1 MKAKFKIPNFFKRAG
16 ISIAVG
22 LAIVIST
29 SPATS
34 TVASASAINSEMNKM
49 FNSMINVTN
58 PGAYK
63 TSRRGVI
70 SGGSLQVRNKIMNI
84 NLVSAQPPSFAAGCG
99 GIDFFGGSFSFINA
113 EQFVQLGRT
122 IASNAQGYAFHLA
135 LEAMAPAVRQIIQT
149 LQDVVDMM
157 NKHLGDSCQLAKGL
171 VNDVASAFDGK
182 ERQEA
187 SLKKS
192 LKDGFDTIFQSM
204 KTNMEGNTENM
215 TPDTKEEFVG
225 NITWKAMKESSVS
238 SWSTFGGTDLMEI
251 MMTLTGAIILME
263 DEPDEDNISKSQP
276 KIIVQGYGGE
286 LTLTDF
292 MYGTNDAR
300 KLKCSDVVLCESVSL
315 VKVDDI
321 KGFHELI
328 DEELNDIILKIRTG
342 QDLSQNEQQ
351 FLGAMP
357 HGVGGMI
364 FRLSRYNMAE
374 VFKAEAIKPLALSMG
389 YELIRQMQTAVVRS
403 LIKQQD
409 SGWHPEAMRV
419 AMDSMS
425 AVDREYQA
433 LSAQVGGIGEVF
445 NKYNALMLAIDKTP
459 TMMPDQDAPNARNNQ

>member
-1 MKAKFKIPNFFKRAG
+1 MKATFKMPTLFKRAG
-16 ISIAVG
+16 LSIAVG
-22 LAIVIST
+22 LVVVIST

-34 TVASASAINSEMNKM
+34 TVASASSVNSEMNKM
-49 FNSMINVTN
+49 FNAMTNVTS

-70 SGGSLQVRNKIMNI
+70 SGGSLQTRSRVMNI
-84 NLVSAQPPSFAAGCG
+84 NLVSAQMPSFAAGCG

-122 IASNAQGYAFHLA
+122 IASNAAGYAFHLA

-192 LKDGFDTIFQSM
+192 ISDGFDTIFQSM

-215 TPDTKEEFVG
+215 TPAAKEQFVG
-225 NITWKAMKESSVS
+225 NITWKAMRESSVS

-251 MMTLTGAIILME
+251 MMTLTGAVIVLE
-263 DEPDEDNISKSQP
+263 DEPDKDNISKSQP
-276 KIIVQGYGGE
+276 KIQMQGYGSE
-286 LTLTDF
+286 LNLTDF
-292 MYGTNDAR
+292 MYGTTQGR
-300 KLKCSDVVLCESVSL
+300 KLKCGDVNLCQQVSI
-315 VKVDDI
+315 VPVAKID
-321 KGFHELI
+321 GFHELI
-328 DEELNDIILKIRTG
+328 DKRLNEIILKIRTG
-342 QDLSQNEQQ
+342 QNLSNAEQQ

-357 HGVGGMI
+357 HGLGGMI

-374 VFKAEAIKPLALSMG
+374 VFKADAIKPLALSMG
-389 YELIRQMQTAVVRS
+389 YELVRQMQSAVIRS
-403 LIKQQD
+403 LSKQQE
-409 SGWHPEAMRV
+409 SSWHPAAM
-419 AMDSMS
+419 AMAIASTTALDN
-425 AVDREYQA
+425 EYQA
-433 LSAQVGGIGEVF
+433 LSSQIGGLGEVF
-445 NKYNALMLAIDKTP
+445 RKYNDLMIAVDKTP
-459 TMMPDQDAPNARNNQ
+459 IMIPDQDAPNGRANQ